1 MTEWLIRSSLISKVL
16 AQQLP
21 FLLNME
27 WLLWMGFEPYQRKS
41 KLESV
46 SKFTDYMKYILEETM
61 SAIYKSQKDIAKYY
75 NWKYT
80 PVQVFHSSNKISLD
94 FLNIYTIHPSAKL
107 FHYCL
112 KPYILEK
119 QVEFILYCPKLSLT
133 L

>member
-1 MTEWLIRSSLISKVL
+1 
-16 AQQLP
+16 
-21 FLLNME
+21 
-27 WLLWMGFEPYQRKS
+27 
-41 KLESV
+41 
-46 SKFTDYMKYILEETM
+46 M